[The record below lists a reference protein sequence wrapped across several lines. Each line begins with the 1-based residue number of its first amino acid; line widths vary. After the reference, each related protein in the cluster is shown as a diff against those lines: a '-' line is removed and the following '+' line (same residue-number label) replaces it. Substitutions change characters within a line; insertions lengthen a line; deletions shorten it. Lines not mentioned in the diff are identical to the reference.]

1 MVENLYSGLLV
12 NSIESVA
19 NKSPNKVVF
28 ISKGESISAS
38 QLFNNSKLIARN
50 LKKNNFKENEVVLMA
65 IEPGLEFIEL
75 IYALLMLRARI
86 AIIDPE
92 MGRENYASKIKQLS
106 PNWMFVDSRLLFLS
120 EWPIL
125 KNLIFRIK
133 KDIPDINFNFKS
145 KIVKVGL
152 NFPLFKKHIDFKS
165 LLIPTLND
173 LQLQLS
179 NEAYDNFIV
188 YTSGTLD
195 VPKGVL
201 HSDNSLNSTIH
212 LLRDIIQG
220 GEDDVVGTY
229 LPHFMLLGVASNLV
243 VKIMP
248 VKLKAKEKLVWLNEE
263 KINIFF
269 GPPSELLPLI
279 ILCESTNRKF
289 PDSVKH
295 LMLGSAPVHQG
306 FLKRLVNVI
315 HPNTKITCTY
325 GMTEHLLVAIAD
337 GRDKINYNG
346 DGDLLG
352 KIVSGVDVKINDD
365 NEIIVKSNQL
375 YSRYFHLSNR
385 SDWHETGDLGKIDS
399 NGNLVLLGRKKEMLI
414 RKDFNIYPALYEGTI
429 KKIPNINEAALIGL
443 YDENIHDEK
452 VYLALETEIEN
463 LDIIRKLLEKGEYS
477 IDKQALPDFIFKMKI
492 PRKGRQD
499 KIDRNAIL
507 QHIIENKL

>member
-1 MVENLYSGLLV
+1 
-12 NSIESVA
+12 
-19 NKSPNKVVF
+19 
-28 ISKGESISAS
+28 
-38 QLFNNSKLIARN
+38 
-50 LKKNNFKENEVVLMA
+50 
-65 IEPGLEFIEL
+65 
-75 IYALLMLRARI
+75 
-86 AIIDPE
+86 
-92 MGRENYASKIKQLS
+92 
-106 PNWMFVDSRLLFLS
+106 
-120 EWPIL
+120 
-125 KNLIFRIK
+125 
-133 KDIPDINFNFKS
+133 
-145 KIVKVGL
+145 
-152 NFPLFKKHIDFKS
+152 
-165 LLIPTLND
+165 
-173 LQLQLS
+173 
-179 NEAYDNFIV
+179 
-188 YTSGTLD
+188 
-195 VPKGVL
+195 
-201 HSDNSLNSTIH
+201 
-212 LLRDIIQG
+212 
-220 GEDDVVGTY
+220 
-229 LPHFMLLGVASNLV
+229 
-243 VKIMP
+243 MP

-315 HPNTKITCTY
+315 HPHTKITCTY

-429 KKIPNINEAALIGL
+429 KKIPDINEAALIGL

-507 QHIIENKL
+507 QHIIEKKL